1 MQRRF
6 FSTSLV
12 SSLAMAAI
20 PVWAQ
25 TSFPNKPIKFIV
37 PYAPGGLPD
46 VVARV
51 LSQRLGERLG
61 QPIVVENKAGG
72 AGVIAYNALQQ
83 SQPTDGHAYIL
94 SDGAMLSISPH
105 INKAANYKI
114 GRDLFPVSLIGRA
127 PLFLVAHSKT
137 GVNSLQEFVAQ
148 VRKRPGEYTYG
159 SSGIGSNHHLTMEAL
174 KAELQLDLRHVPF
187 RGSGQSTPA
196 LVAGQVDFSIAAL
209 PSISSFVQNGQLK
222 VLASQA
228 GTRSALAP
236 SIPTIAETIPGFDY
250 GPLLVLLAAPGTP
263 AQATDRMQREIA
275 EIVKHPEVIK
285 SFNVAAVEPVG
296 SGPEDAANAL
306 QREVDAMARSAK
318 FAQLKPE

>member
-1 MQRRF
+1 MQRRT
-6 FSTSLV
+6 FSTALLTG
-12 SSLAMAAI
+12 LAAGAT
-20 PVWAQ
+20 PAWAQ
-25 TSFPNKPIKFIV
+25 SLFPSRSLKFIV

-61 QPIVVENKAGG
+61 QPVVVDNRAGG
-72 AGVIAYNALQQ
+72 AGTIAYSALQQ
-83 SQPTDGHAYIL
+83 SLPNDGHVFILTDGAL
-94 SDGAMLSISPH
+94 LSISPH
-105 INKAANYKI
+105 ISKAASYKL
-114 GRDLFPVSLIGRA
+114 GKDLLPVSLIGRA
-127 PLFLVAHSKT
+127 PLFLVAHAKT
-137 GVNSLQEFVAQ
+137 GVNSLQEFVAE
-148 VRKRPGEYTYG
+148 VRKHPGKFTYG

-187 RGSGQSTPA
+187 RGSSQSTPA

-209 PSISSFVQNGQLK
+209 PSISAFVQNGQLK

-236 SIPTIAETIPGFDY
+236 HIPTIAETVPGFDY
-250 GPLLVLLAAPGTP
+250 GPLLVLLAGAGTP
-263 AQATDRMQREIA
+263 AHAIDRLKKEIA
-275 EIVKHPEVIK
+275 EVVKHPDVIK

-296 SGPEDAANAL
+296 SGPEEAGKAL